1 MHYILL
7 VSSVT
12 LCNQTSQIYALS
24 FYLGQVVKGSFI
36 PQSILRSAKIR
47 SLVACNDR
55 SRTILGYVSSSG
67 N

>member
-1 MHYILL
+1 M
-7 VSSVT
+7 
-12 LCNQTSQIYALS
+12 
-24 FYLGQVVKGSFI
+24 VKGSII

-55 SRTILGYVSSSG
+55 SRTKLGYMSSSG